1 MDFVTLPQ
9 LARDL
14 NIPERRVRHRF
25 RRLVAAGKLVEGK
38 DFNKEEFQDEFHFTY
53 MIHPQHFIQEA
64 KFQKEAEDALRDR
77 TDLLPPGTNIG
88 NNSQP
93 TDNKMGA
100 TLQPSGGHVDN
111 QQLPSA
117 SDLGTK
123 QNEDDVA
130 MVAWL
135 RKQIDDKEAELKEW
149 RGLLPDYQKA
159 VNQLIAAERE
169 LRRLGPGPAPEDPQ
183 PGTEDVINMPSS
195 GKPAEEAP
203 IETEGESGGE
213 EPES

>member
-1 MDFVTLPQ
+1 MITNSSHLLAIWVPNKMRMTLP
-9 LARDL
+9 
-14 NIPERRVRHRF
+14 
-25 RRLVAAGKLVEGK
+25 
-38 DFNKEEFQDEFHFTY
+38 
-53 MIHPQHFIQEA
+53 
-64 KFQKEAEDALRDR
+64 
-77 TDLLPPGTNIG
+77 
-88 NNSQP
+88 
-93 TDNKMGA
+93 
-100 TLQPSGGHVDN
+100 
-111 QQLPSA
+111 
-117 SDLGTK
+117 
-123 QNEDDVA
+123 
-130 MVAWL
+130 WL

>member
-77 TDLLPPGTNIG
+77 TDLLPPGTNLG

-93 TDNKMGA
+93 TMTCSRCWVHRVKY
-100 TLQPSGGHVDN
+100 VC
-111 QQLPSA
+111 
-117 SDLGTK
+117 
-123 QNEDDVA
+123 
-130 MVAWL
+130 
-135 RKQIDDKEAELKEW
+135 
-149 RGLLPDYQKA
+149 
-159 VNQLIAAERE
+159 
-169 LRRLGPGPAPEDPQ
+169 RRRRCQCLA
-183 PGTEDVINMPSS
+183 
-195 GKPAEEAP
+195 
-203 IETEGESGGE
+203 
-213 EPES
+213 